1 MRSTTIRNHLRS
13 NVIGY
18 GRFEIVD
25 TAVGAAEIATD
36 SVGGAELATGAVT
49 SGELGAVHEHESLGL
64 VEDPVAH
71 DGIWTVGTDAVSCL
85 AGEVMLGVTMNW
97 TDAGIDVDH
106 GERAFS
112 GVPEIDR
119 SGNTDTAT
127 VQAVFD
133 GGGGVGRS
141 GHLLSVATCLA
152 D

>member
-1 MRSTTIRNHLRS
+1 MYSP
-13 NVIGY
+13 
-18 GRFEIVD
+18 F
-25 TAVGAAEIATD
+25 
-36 SVGGAELATGAVT
+36 
-49 SGELGAVHEHESLGL
+49 
-64 VEDPVAH
+64 
-71 DGIWTVGTDAVSCL
+71 GTDTVSCL

-133 GGGGVGRS
+133 GGRGS
-141 GHLLSVATCLA
+141 EDPATFSPVATCLA